1 MSFLLPKLAST
12 NALIKHIEISDLTA
26 LRYILQKCITIQ
38 VPSSFFFLPEFM
50 LTNKDLFLSTVA
62 WGTIMKGSITFLQEP
77 VMFSTGSF
85 FLLFSE
91 RNGEVK
97 RI

>member
-1 MSFLLPKLAST
+1 ML
-12 NALIKHIEISDLTA
+12 HM
-26 LRYILQKCITIQ
+26 TIGL
-38 VPSSFFFLPEFM
+38 PSSFFLPE
-50 LTNKDLFLSTVA
+50 LVLANKDLFLTNTV